1 MLFVLVVW
9 VILHLNVVHSLD
21 FKRSGM
27 DIWFQ
32 TNSLFPSFWYTM
44 LHFRQ
49 SYPVT
54 LCFACF
60 TSWDFMFQ
68 LLSLDKYL
76 STFCYSMYKDKQL
89 NQTLCHIIL
98 SYINFLQKRGKK
110 HLFSTATKT
119 VTQNYKP
126 GHMISSKTFS
136 TIFMG
141 DESAKSIQA
150 CIVTYKR
157 NLNWSIKIVSFV
169 PGLYLFWEK
178 DQGSLHKEVSSN
190 LLQIQIDV
198 AKKKKKIFSVF
209 CFPIIYAYQALSNST
224 N

>member
-1 MLFVLVVW
+1 MFRNKLSKVASWPYFGSYIYFFHIFMLFVLVVW

-32 TNSLFPSFWYTM
+32 TNSLFLSFWYTM

-68 LLSLDKYL
+68 LPSLDKYL

-98 SYINFLQKRGKK
+98 SYINFLQKREKNTSS
-110 HLFSTATKT
+110 LLLP
-119 VTQNYKP
+119 KP
-126 GHMISSKTFS
+126 SHKIINQVIWFPPKPFPQHSWEMKVQKASKRVLS
-136 TIFMG
+136 PIR
-141 DESAKSIQA
+141 EIW
-150 CIVTYKR
+150 I
-157 NLNWSIKIVSFV
+157 
-169 PGLYLFWEK
+169 GLSK
-178 DQGSLHKEVSSN
+178 V
-190 LLQIQIDV
+190 
-198 AKKKKKIFSVF
+198 
-209 CFPIIYAYQALSNST
+209 
-224 N
+224 